1 MLADLQII
9 GSNGVP
15 HPAHSVF
22 LLAFDGRIGTH
33 HLTVCDRVG
42 EKALFLLRIVHTKG
56 GANHEV
62 LERSHTQVNIAE
74 HTPLGVFIIFGIV
87 DHAQRIL
94 TL

>member
-1 MLADLQII
+1 ML
-9 GSNGVP
+9 
-15 HPAHSVF
+15 
-22 LLAFDGRIGTH
+22 LLAFDGRVCTH
-33 HLTVCDRVG
+33 HLTVGDGIG
-42 EKALFLLRIVHTKG
+42 EETLFLLRIVHTKG

-62 LERSHTQVNIAE
+62 LEGSHTQVNIAK